1 MYWPEEESVS
11 ITPAKMILEC
21 KNTCLHV
28 HIQLWCKLKV
38 GKNLYE
44 GRVTGFGT
52 LTLMLYM
59 CIILL
64 TPFIQT
70 LFRRWLFYKNKFLE
84 GTCIFK
90 PFGDEG
96 DSFENGLTL

>member
-52 LTLMLYM
+52 LTLMLDM

-70 LFRRWLFYKNKFLE
+70 LFRR
-84 GTCIFK
+84 
-90 PFGDEG
+90 
-96 DSFENGLTL
+96 